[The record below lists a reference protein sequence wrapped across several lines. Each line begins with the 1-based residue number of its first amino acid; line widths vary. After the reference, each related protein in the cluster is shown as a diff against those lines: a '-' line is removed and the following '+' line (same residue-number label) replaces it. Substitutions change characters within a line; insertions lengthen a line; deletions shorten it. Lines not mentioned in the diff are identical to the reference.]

1 MPKYIPKFKISLNL
15 LYSQGTPLKWPAKIL
30 TWALSTGRY
39 IGIAVEI
46 LVLATFAA
54 RFKFDADLADLKEKI
69 NQQIPYIESLQ
80 KEESL
85 IKQTQFK
92 IGFVKKAMAGSP
104 KWANNF
110 TALSNQTPQG
120 IIFTTLTFNHPQFS
134 ENLEFKVIGTASSN
148 RDLAVFLNGLR
159 NDPSFKDVNL
169 VNLSFDQT
177 GLTFTITGVTK

>member
-15 LYSQGTPLKWPAKIL
+15 LYSQGAPLKWPAKL
-30 TWALSTGRY
+30 LKWALSAGRY

-85 IKQTQFK
+85 IRETQFK
-92 IGFVKKAMAGSP
+92 IGFVKKAIAQSP
-104 KWANNF
+104 KWSNNL
-110 TALSNQTPQG
+110 TLLSKQTPKG
-120 IIFTTLTFNHPQFS
+120 IIFSSLNFNHPES
-134 ENLEFKVIGTASSN
+134 SNSLEFKITGIASSN
-148 RDLAVFLNGLR
+148 NDLAVFLNGLK
-159 NDPSFKDVNL
+159 NDPNFKDVNL
-169 VNLSFDQT
+169 VNLSFDQIGLNFTVT
-177 GLTFTITGVTK
+177 GAAK

>member
-30 TWALSTGRY
+30 TWALSAGRY

-85 IKQTQFK
+85 IKQTQFRY
-92 IGFVKKAMAGSP
+92 P
-104 KWANNF
+104 KHEGYK
-110 TALSNQTPQG
+110 LV
-120 IIFTTLTFNHPQFS
+120 
-134 ENLEFKVIGTASSN
+134 FKVKLTIEDNYS
-148 RDLAVFLNGLR
+148 RLMYAVFMP
-159 NDPSFKDVNL
+159 DA
-169 VNLSFDQT
+169 QHI
-177 GLTFTITGVTK
+177 TILCVFNRKADYNEFYLATLHCLF